1 MENFADNI
9 TEMLCSNPEQMA
21 SHLAIHTA
29 TAGRLFKELVSNLH
43 DRKPFGSAINFY
55 MAAAWEYIG
64 EPVFVVVPKHNWQ
77 KSTVENLPKYIF
89 ERQYFFEEDE
99 YIGHTNI
106 KLHFIFNGVNFYTP
120 FFQKDVAKIIRC
132 GTPLLKGIKQSYSD
146 LKKLIPKIPKES
158 SINVGM
164 KFLDIHMKAA
174 YDLVVNM
181 SMNAGTSFVS
191 ENYTQLIPATD
202 PLLPA
207 RIRRRRSDKRA
218 ATNPTGKE
226 SLQGIQCKKKKLV
239 ERQGIPALTKIAVDA
254 ITASGV
260 LTASPPPVLLHLC
273 CRFLLHLKSLPLP
286 LRYLRPP
293 LRLPALPLRYLA
305 QRLR

>member
-1 MENFADNI
+1 MEVGVKD
-9 TEMLCSNPEQMA
+9 
-21 SHLAIHTA
+21 
-29 TAGRLFKELVSNLH
+29 AG
-43 DRKPFGSAINFY
+43 
-55 MAAAWEYIG
+55 
-64 EPVFVVVPKHNWQ
+64 
-77 KSTVENLPKYIF
+77 
-89 ERQYFFEEDE
+89 
-99 YIGHTNI
+99 TNI
-106 KLHFIFNGVNFYTP
+106 KLRFVFNGVNFYTP
-120 FFQKDVAKIIRC
+120 FLQKDAAKIIRC
-132 GTPLLKGIKQSYSD
+132 GTPLLRGIKQSYSD

-191 ENYTQLIPATD
+191 ENYTQSILATD

-207 RIRRRRSDKRA
+207 RIHRRRCDKRA
-218 ATNPTGKE
+218 AANPTGEE
-226 SLQGIQCKKKKLV
+226 SLQGSQCKKKKLV

-260 LTASPPPVLLHLC
+260 LIASPPLVLLHLR
-273 CRFLLHLKSLPLP
+273 CRFLLHLRSLPRPLRYLRLPLRLPALP
-286 LRYLRPP
+286 LRYLRLP

-305 QRLR
+305 QRLRELSRLLLQIADRTSVTAELNSHSFTRLHSTKARCMPVTPSNAVDIGGKHTASRGARSSPRMPVLFGSITGHCIVACF